1 MGHESLVF
9 SMSTRPPPK
18 SSARAGDRSQLEAT
32 KRYTCRLPLA
42 LASRLEALLEMHPE
56 TTRSRLV
63 ADLLGLGLAEVE
75 RTRTGAGLGWG
86 GVRADRQQPIYLLT
100 GPFSEFHKLTHKHH
114 LALERDLFG
123 ENLGE
128 PGLSDQYL
136 LGDGTDLE

>member
-18 SSARAGDRSQLEAT
+18 SSARVGDRSQLEAT

-56 TTRSRLV
+56 TTRSRLM

-75 RTRTGAGLGWG
+75 RTRTGAGLAWG
-86 GVRADRQQPIYLLT
+86 GVRADHPPPIYLLT
-100 GPFSEFHKLTHKHH
+100 GPFSAFHKLTHKHH

-123 ENLGE
+123 EDLADAR
-128 PGLSDQYL
+128 PSDEYL
-136 LGDGTDLE
+136 LGDAADLE